1 MKKYFLHN
9 GKDQHGPYSLDEL
22 KQKGLTAKTMIW
34 FDGISSWTEAQF
46 IPELKEFATATP
58 PPFEKTNPINQ
69 TFDKAKKVLDK
80 DYVNEIE
87 GKISNKGGKKIFK
100 YALILLSILGLVFI
114 INLMMPSQER
124 TEKNN
129 PTEYL
134 TLKDALLRHMNPN
147 GYFDGPKPLYWK
159 IEGKLTNSS
168 KLVTYKDVQLEIE
181 FFTKTNSFLGKRTIK
196 VIQIFPPN
204 NLQDKYEKY
213 TYFEVRVDE
222 EPPKDTDRDFCKIK
236 IIGADVYENEKA
248 SQ

>member
-58 PPFEKTNPINQ
+58 PPFEKANPINQ

-87 GKISNKGGKKIFK
+87 GKIPNKGGKKIFK

-129 PTEYL
+129 AKDF
-134 TLKDALLRHMNPN
+134 LKINEIKLGHYGYAGDDPN
-147 GYFDGPKPLYWK
+147 TYKWK
-159 IEGKLTNSS
+159 VKGDLTNSATS
-168 KLVTYKDVQLEIE
+168 VTYKDIKLELE
-181 FFTKTNSFLGKRTIK
+181 FFTASSTSLGKTILTVYRT
-196 VIQIFPPN
+196 FPPN
-204 NLQDKYEKY
+204 NLQDKYEDH
-213 TYFEVRVDE
+213 TFFEVE
-222 EPPKDTDRDFCKIK
+222 LNTEPPKDFSNERTKFTL
-236 IIGADVYENEKA
+236 IGADIFEQEKA